1 MERNDEYKYLS
12 VSEFAKMKNVSTT
25 TVYTLIQEGKLE
37 TIPYRR
43 GAYNGYVIKLCID
56 NLPLFCR

>member
-1 MERNDEYKYLS
+1 MESKDEYRYLS
-12 VSEFAKMKNVSTT
+12 VSEYAKMKNVSTT

-43 GAYNGYVIKLCID
+43 GAYNGYVIKLKK
-56 NLPLFCR
+56 